1 MSENNQVENPEG
13 KQASY
18 GAGKKEINISL
29 IHPWRAFAFEVFLF
43 SLSLGLGIL
52 TGLRLNE
59 IFKILNVSPEKIS
72 AWQFIIYFL
81 FATLFLLSVIYFL
94 KFKKGKE
101 IFFRVIFLSAIVIG
115 NFFFFGLWLSDVPA
129 LLITAVLVFLL
140 LKESSLLVHN
150 LALIFAVA
158 GVGAGLGLRLQP
170 EIVVLLLLI
179 FSVYDYIA
187 VYKTKH
193 MIKMAKEMIAQ
204 KAILGIVIPQSI
216 SGFGAQVK
224 EIEPGGKFLVLGAG
238 DIIFPLILSC
248 SLIPQGILNSLI
260 VALFS
265 LFGLLAG
272 FLFFISQK
280 IRQPMPALPPIA
292 FFSIIGYLITKII

>member
-13 KQASY
+13 QTS
-18 GAGKKEINISL
+18 GAGKKEIDVSL
-29 IHPWRAFAFEVFLF
+29 SHPWQAFAFEVFLF

-52 TGLRLNE
+52 AGLRLNE
-59 IFKILNVSPEKIS
+59 IFKILNFSPEKIS
-72 AWQFIIYFL
+72 AWQFLIYFFL
-81 FATLFLLSVIYFL
+81 ATLFLLLVIYFL

-101 IFFRVIFLSAIVIG
+101 IFLRVIFLSAIVIG
-115 NFFFFGLWLSDVPA
+115 NFFFFGLWLPGVPA

-140 LKESSLLVHN
+140 LKASSLLVHN

-170 EIVVLLLLI
+170 EIVVLLLI
-179 FSVYDYIA
+179 VFSVYDYIA

-193 MIKMAKEMIAQ
+193 MIKMAKEMMAQ
-204 KAILGIVIPQSI
+204 KSILGIIIPQKI
-216 SGFGAQVK
+216 SDFSVQLKEVK
-224 EIEPGGKFLVLGAG
+224 AGGKLLVLGAG

-248 SLIPQGILNSLI
+248 SLIPQGVLNSLI

-292 FFSIIGYLITKII
+292 FFSIIGYLITKIL